1 MSFLNQLRTCCGYFC
16 GASACVGIYFFI
28 VLCVF
33 EKMNNT
39 YMTEE
44 LQKMSNP
51 LDDQDS
57 VNRFALAFGMVA
69 IVSVIFYV
77 YECYI

>member
-1 MSFLNQLRTCCGYFC
+1 
-16 GASACVGIYFFI
+16 
-28 VLCVF
+28 
-33 EKMNNT
+33 MNNT